1 MKSVKHLFLL
11 GTAMAVMSSSAFA
24 DTTGTQTFK
33 ANITANTCTI
43 DNLSITKNLANYTRA
58 EIKNAGHD
66 AAVLPGGFSH
76 EFKVT
81 NCPASVSNM
90 AVTLAYNKFAAAP
103 NKPIIDTTGTGKGV
117 ALWMYQGTSG
127 SGQALY
133 WNSGVTKKF
142 SISNGSGSAVMHMI
156 PYSWFPNG
164 DSEIVAGS
172 FTGVV
177 NVSFDFT

>member
-1 MKSVKHLFLL
+1 MKIKNYLFLL

-24 DTTGTQTFK
+24 DTTGTQTFT
-33 ANITANTCTI
+33 ANVTANTCTV
-43 DNLSITKNLANYTRA
+43 DNLVITKNLGTYTRA
-58 EIKNAGHD
+58 EIKNAGHND
-66 AAVLPGGFSH
+66 KVLPGGFSH

-81 NCPASVSNM
+81 NCPASVSSM
-90 AVTLAYNKFAAAP
+90 AVTLTYNQLAAAP
-103 NKPIIDTTGTGKGV
+103 NKPVIDTTGTGKGV
-117 ALWMYQGTSG
+117 APWLYKGTTGWGASN
-127 SGQALY
+127 Y
-133 WNSGVTKKF
+133 WNSGVVNNF
-142 SISNGSGSAVMHMI
+142 PISNGSGTAALHMI

>member
-24 DTTGTQTFK
+24 DTTGTQTFT
-33 ANITANTCTI
+33 ANVTANTCTI
-43 DNLSITKNLANYTRA
+43 DNLSITKNLVDYTRA

-66 AAVLPGGFSH
+66 DKVLPGGFSH

-81 NCPASVSNM
+81 NCPASVSNV
-90 AVTLAYNKFAAAP
+90 AVTLTYNKFAAAP

-117 ALWMYQGTSG
+117 ALWVYQGTTGSG
-127 SGQALY
+127 SKNY
-133 WNSGVTKKF
+133 WNSGVTKNF
-142 SISNGSGSAVMHMI
+142 SISNGSGAATMHMI

-164 DSEIVAGS
+164 DSDIVAGS

>member
-24 DTTGTQTFK
+24 DTTGTQTFT
-33 ANITANTCTI
+33 ANVTANTCTV
-43 DNLSITKNLANYTRA
+43 DNLAITKNLATYARA

-66 AAVLPGGFSH
+66 GKALPGRFSH

-81 NCPASVSNM
+81 NCPASVSSM
-90 AVTLAYNKFAAAP
+90 AVTLTYNQLAAAP

-117 ALWMYQGTSG
+117 ALWMYQGTTG
-127 SGQALY
+127 TGPKNY
-133 WNSGVTKKF
+133 WNSGVTKNF
-142 SISNGSGSAVMHMI
+142 SISNGSGTAALHMI